1 MKAKIYPKGQ
11 IVIPAI
17 LRQKYGLEIGESVEI
32 LPEEGYLKIK
42 RVKTNNLMNLAGVV
56 KSKKPFPN
64 KKDINKIVKDSVVK
78 RNLKE

>member
-56 KSKKPFPN
+56 KSKKPLPS
-64 KKDINKIVKDSVVK
+64 KKDIHKIVEDSAVK